1 MTAPV
6 QPALDG
12 SVPAAGELCY
22 AERVDR
28 IRPTF
33 VAAARSGRRFTTYE
47 VAADNDLPEPP
58 CPRADWGNAAQRF
71 ARGGLI
77 EHCGVDRSSRPTG
90 EKSAVAVWRG
100 TRAAQ
105 AGRVA

>member
-1 MTAPV
+1 MTAAI

-12 SVPAAGELCY
+12 SVPTPMLDY
-22 AERVDR
+22 PTWVDLV
-28 IRPTF
+28 RPAF
-33 VAAARSGRRFTTYE
+33 VAAAASGRRFTTYE

-58 CPRADWGNAAQRF
+58 NPRADWGNFAQSLVRD
-71 ARGGLI
+71 RLI
-77 EHCGVDRSSRPTG
+77 EHVGFDRSCRPSG

>member
-12 SVPAAGELCY
+12 TVPAPA
-22 AERVDR
+22 VDYHSWVDAV
-28 IRPTF
+28 RPAF

-47 VAADNDLPEPP
+47 VADEHQLPEPP
-58 CPRADWGNAAQRF
+58 NPRADWGNFTQSLVRD
-71 ARGGLI
+71 RVI
-77 EHCGVDRSSRPTG
+77 EHVAFERSSRPTG
-90 EKSAVAVWRG
+90 ERSAVSVWRG

-105 AGRVA
+105 AGRIA